1 MRNAT
6 IAGLLLLCSLAAICQ
21 NQEPTPPPYCNPCL
35 FYGGDFD
42 PANSQ
47 ANSIGNMYT
56 SHVPLIETT
65 YVPFYIPAGQVWTI
79 LGVFS
84 NNLSTVQYIEPMQ
97 MNWSISKGV
106 STGRAGTIIAS
117 GTIPATWTPT
127 GRSYQ
132 GNTEYTV
139 LGRFAPGVSVSLA
152 SGTYWMTAV
161 PVCTEQTGIC
171 VNAGYFISDVE
182 DIPAPNHKGFEPND
196 RSYFNWARG
205 ALTLRPRGAQA
216 ASVAAGVTGSPLAC
230 LATPRLANNHLAL
243 RLFSFC

>member
-1 MRNAT
+1 MKKT
-6 IAGLLLLCSLAAICQ
+6 VFVIGLFSVAGALLLFQPALSQSDGKSPAG
-21 NQEPTPPPYCNPCL
+21 TPPPYCSPCL

-56 SHVPLIETT
+56 TFVPLIETT
-65 YVPFYIPAGQVWTI
+65 YVPFSVPTGQVWTV

-84 NNLSTVQYIEPMQ
+84 NNLSTVQYIEPRQ

-106 STGRAGTIIAS
+106 STGHAGTIIAS
-117 GTIPATWTPT
+117 GAIPATWTPT

-139 LGRFAPGVSVSLA
+139 LGRFAPGVSVTLA

-171 VNAGYFISDVE
+171 TDAGYYISDVE
-182 DIPAPNHKGFEPND
+182 DVPAPNHKGFEPND

-205 ALTLRPRGAQA
+205 GFNFAPTWGTGGVCGGNGCDKFSAGLLGHAAPAQ
-216 ASVAAGVTGSPLAC
+216 
-230 LATPRLANNHLAL
+230 
-243 RLFSFC
+243 